1 MSAEYRVLSDESDPC
16 SDSSPSAR
24 YSVLGTQH
32 SSLIT
37 RHSSLRTRYSSLI
50 TRYSALSTQ
59 YSALSTLECSRMDRE
74 RRQAPRSTLSEL
86 LQIKVGVQTAR
97 VVDLSTAGARVEH
110 EEKLTVNSNAD

>member
-32 SSLIT
+32 SSLV
-37 RHSSLRTRYSSLI
+37 

-110 EEKLTVNSNAD
+110 EEKLT